1 MKISPVEA
9 YWQESEQQLIEMLGT
24 SNHGI
29 SEQEAEKRLQ
39 MYGKN
44 IFVQRKTDS
53 LGIRFLKKFK
63 NPLVLILLFA
73 SLVSASLGEISNF
86 VIIAI
91 IILVS
96 VVIDVIQEGHA
107 EQAVEALQKKVSV
120 TATVLRKKKPQE
132 VPLADIVVGDIIL
145 LSAGDIIPADARVL
159 EAQELLVDQS
169 VLTGESFPQAKIV
182 QVIRG
187 VAVDYADRVN
197 TVFMGTH
204 VHSGSGRALVVKT
217 GKSTELGKIADQIS
231 LKRPETEFESGI
243 KSFGYLLMKTTL
255 ALVIFVFFVNAFLRH
270 SVLDSFLF
278 ALALAV
284 GLTPELLPLIM
295 TVNLARGAL
304 RMSKKNVVVK
314 YLPAIQNFGSMN
326 VCCMDKTGTLTENR
340 IILERYEDVS
350 GRESRKVLLFGFL
363 NAVFQS
369 GLKSPLEEAVL
380 AHGEISHTGYKKVQE
395 LPFDFF
401 RKRLSVVVSYRA
413 KNILISKGAPE
424 EVLSVCNLPHSK
436 KIAALDRFKELSAQG
451 FRVLAV
457 AYKAVPSRTSYSATD
472 EARMTYLGLMAF
484 YDPPKRSSKKV
495 LQELIAHGVTIKI
508 LTGDGDAV
516 TRHVCEQLGLPIA
529 GIVIGTAIDHM
540 NDRALGALIEKTT
553 IFARLNP
560 VQKNRI
566 ILLLKQR
573 GSVVG
578 YLGDGINDAP
588 SLKSADIGI
597 SVNNAV
603 DIAKEAADII
613 LLKKDLRVLLDGVK
627 EGRKT
632 HGNIMKY
639 LMMGTSSNFGNMV
652 SMAGASLFLPFLPML
667 PVQILLNNLLYDFS
681 ELAVP
686 SDHVDEEYM
695 LKPKKWDI
703 AFIKKFMII
712 FGPISSLIDIATF
725 GILLII
731 FHANMALFQTGW
743 FVESLVTQLLII
755 FSIRTRLVPFTKSVP
770 GRFLAIASIGV
781 AVFAIAIPYT
791 PLASWFSFVPLPISF
806 FGWLVL
812 LVVAYISIVELAKKI
827 VYRKLVYTR

>member
-1 MKISPVEA
+1 MKISLVEA
-9 YWQESEQQLIEMLGT
+9 YWQESEQELLATLGT

-29 SEQEAEKRLQ
+29 SEQEAEKRLR
-39 MYGKN
+39 MYGRN
-44 IFVQRKTDS
+44 IFVQRKIDS
-53 LGIRFLKKFK
+53 IFVRFLKKFK
-63 NPLVLILLFA
+63 NPLILILLFA
-73 SLVSASLGEISNF
+73 SVVSASLGELSNF
-86 VIIAI
+86 IIIAI

-96 VVIDVIQEGHA
+96 VIIDVIQEGNA
-107 EQAVEALQKKVSV
+107 ERAVEALQKKVSV

-132 VPLADIVVGDIIL
+132 IPLADIVVGDIIL

-169 VLTGESFPQAKIV
+169 VLTGESFPQAKLV
-182 QVIRG
+182 QAIRG
-187 VAVDYADRVN
+187 VAVDYTDRVN

-204 VHSGSGRALVVKT
+204 VHSGSGRAVVVKT
-217 GKSTELGKIADQIS
+217 GKGTELGKIADQIS
-231 LKRPETEFESGI
+231 LKRPETDFERGI

-284 GLTPELLPLIM
+284 GLTPELLPLIT

-340 IILERYEDVS
+340 IILERYEDAL
-350 GRESRKVLLFGFL
+350 GRESKKVLLFGFL

-380 AHGEISHTGYKKVQE
+380 AHGEVVHTGYKKVQE

-401 RKRLSVVVSYRA
+401 RKRLSVVVSYRE

-424 EVLSVCNLPHSK
+424 EVLAVCALPHGK
-436 KIAALDRFKELSAQG
+436 NIAALDRFKELSSQG

-457 AYKAVPSRTSYSATD
+457 AYKAVPSRKSYSATD
-472 EARMTYLGLMAF
+472 EARMNYLGLMAF

-495 LQELIAHGVTIKI
+495 LQELIAHGVNIKI

-516 TRHVCEQLGLPIA
+516 TRHVCEKLGLPIA
-529 GIVIGTAIDHM
+529 GIVLGSAIDHM

-603 DIAKEAADII
+603 DIAKESADII

-695 LKPKKWDI
+695 LRPKKWDI

-725 GILLII
+725 GILLLV
-731 FHANMALFQTGW
+731 FHANMAFFQTGW

-755 FSIRTRLVPFTKSVP
+755 FSIRTRIVPFTKSMP
-770 GRFLAIASIGV
+770 SKLLTIGSIGV
-781 AVFAIAIPYT
+781 ALIAIAIPYS
-791 PLASWFSFVPLPISF
+791 PLASWFSFVPLPVSF
-806 FGWLVL
+806 FGWLIL
-812 LVVAYISIVELAKKI
+812 LVVAYISIVEMAKKI
-827 VYRKLVYTR
+827 VYRQAGV